1 MASKV
6 KKESSSEVDD
16 TSEYESGSSVD
27 SSPDSSSSSSSEK
40 KKKPKRKSSSKKK
53 KKPKKKRRS
62 SNKKKKGEPTRP
74 RTAYTYFMKERRQE
88 IADKNPIASFGEIAK
103 MLGKYWKEEISTQE
117 KEKYLKLAEEDKE
130 RYNREKEEWSAK
142 EHSSSSSSSSSEK
155 KKKTKKKKK
164 KDPNAPKR
172 PVNSFLLYS
181 RQVRPKVKEDPQYKD
196 LDNTSIGKKVGE
208 MWKALS
214 VEEKKP
220 FVDEAELD
228 KERYNREM
236 KEYNTKN
243 GKE

>member
-1 MASKV
+1 
-6 KKESSSEVDD
+6 
-16 TSEYESGSSVD
+16 
-27 SSPDSSSSSSSEK
+27 
-40 KKKPKRKSSSKKK
+40 
-53 KKPKKKRRS
+53 
-62 SNKKKKGEPTRP
+62 
-74 RTAYTYFMKERRQE
+74 MKEKRQE

-103 MLGKYWKEEISTQE
+103 MLGKFWKEEISQQE

-130 RYNREKEEWSAK
+130 RYNKEKEEWSAK

-181 RQVRPKVKEDPQYKD
+181 KQVRPKVKEDPQYKD

-220 FVDEAELD
+220 FVDEADQD

-236 KEYNTKN
+236 KEYNAKN